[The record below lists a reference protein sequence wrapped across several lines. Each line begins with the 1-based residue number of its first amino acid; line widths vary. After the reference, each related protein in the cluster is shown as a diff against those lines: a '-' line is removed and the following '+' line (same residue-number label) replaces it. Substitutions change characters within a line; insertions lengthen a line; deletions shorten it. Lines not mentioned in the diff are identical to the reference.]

1 MPRSFL
7 APYKFEIVG
16 SSGQSFFNFL
26 DSKKNEFY
34 LDKNDQTFLRL
45 DSVNFQ
51 NNKAWGYIKY
61 GKYGARSDVI
71 DVNTRQITKTIE
83 FNESVVDEY
92 FYLIEYDSSTNSGY
106 MVLQRIGNVGV
117 RTALL
122 KALTIWGLNIKIEP
136 ILLGLRELLN
146 NPIME
151 FRIKVPKRP
160 RDVDR
165 RLEKLEIQNEEDI
178 YVEVIIKSKKNKSLQ
193 LVDNLVD
200 RIKQAISN
208 NDLSNIGYIYDE
220 KEEISIVVKV
230 GRSQRTINIRMGKA
244 RTWIVVDNVK
254 EIRGQAEQ
262 LLENIRKEIGGS
274 NVRSYKLL

>member
-1 MPRSFL
+1 M
-7 APYKFEIVG
+7 
-16 SSGQSFFNFL
+16 
-26 DSKKNEFY
+26 
-34 LDKNDQTFLRL
+34 
-45 DSVNFQ
+45 
-51 NNKAWGYIKY
+51 
-61 GKYGARSDVI
+61 
-71 DVNTRQITKTIE
+71 
-83 FNESVVDEY
+83 
-92 FYLIEYDSSTNSGY
+92 
-106 MVLQRIGNVGV
+106 
-117 RTALL
+117 
-122 KALTIWGLNIKIEP
+122 
-136 ILLGLRELLN
+136 
-146 NPIME
+146 
-151 FRIKVPKRP
+151 
-160 RDVDR
+160 
-165 RLEKLEIQNEEDI
+165 
-178 YVEVIIKSKKNKSLQ
+178 Q